1 MRSLAPLAGLFL
13 WCSLADPSSSET
25 IADRPAEFRITAEVA
40 ATDPGRYT
48 ATFADGPLNVWLNAG
63 YEPIHFRTKLHLL
76 GDSANELIVEQA
88 AIDGHNVYRS
98 GLWEGARARVY
109 RVRDGKLALV
119 REDIVAEHHASGWHE
134 VEGFG
139 GKLVAPSQTT
149 AEFALPGWWAEDVD
163 QWITVVAVNKDGG
176 TSPPANAARVRVPAR
191 PQPLGKPR
199 EALTVAAPRGRGKLN
214 AALPAPENVRVSVD
228 EKTRVFT
235 VSWDAVTSA
244 DLLGYG
250 LRISDYPPDQHR
262 GFRLVLKSSPVDPA
276 LHLKTGDMVFLDHQ
290 FSTFSRRERFSNRVF
305 GASQNNFPSLIPFE
319 SGGAMG
325 RWALAPHPAPMPEDF
340 LDGGET
346 CLALELTSDKPVE
359 IKRYNFGHLEQS
371 WYRVLDPKKTYVVE
385 FWARQEGLA
394 DPTAT
399 FQFRQGS
406 YSGAN
411 EVKASFRL
419 AGQWQK
425 HRAEL
430 RVPFMLETSG
440 PIGEMV
446 LRFRGPGKVWLD
458 NLRVYESGADFCDF
472 FPADYAELERAKLEA
487 LRTHSHIKS
496 PLGYSM
502 QMLTNAPGG
511 NGFSGTEMLSPHSLV
526 SWLRI
531 FEKAKVNPWLQI
543 EMCMSEPE
551 WLGLVEY
558 LNAPYDPAVDSPE
571 KKPWAFKRYRQGRA
585 APWTDAFDRIY
596 FEISNET
603 WNPLFRPWIFNWLNM
618 TDEVTGRRYESG
630 ELYGLF
636 QEYVIT
642 TMKRSPYWTPE
653 LDRKFEA
660 VLGGWA
666 IQTDA
671 KGYGQQAAS
680 NSPSSKHVTFAAY
693 NGGWDEKEPPAEAND
708 AFRFKALSQTVQ
720 QAIPRA
726 DELRAWLQAHNAGHR
741 VSAVLGTYEA
751 GPGYNL
757 NGLNNVRM
765 TPQQVEAESQVM
777 KSLAGG
783 TATLDSFLARGE
795 RGFVLQNFFTFSRNR
810 HYWTSHA
817 PITAGGQAYP
827 CWSLLALYN
836 REGHGDFLKVQT
848 LSVPTA
854 DLVAP
859 ERSRR
864 ASVKDAPLVA
874 CYATRS
880 GDRCNVFVLSR
891 RIDAATPVTLNLP
904 FKSARSIT
912 LHRTTGTP
920 ASHNLDAENV
930 KIETVSVPAAA
941 LQDGRLTLDGGLPPA
956 ASYLLVFEGTT
967 P

>member
-1 MRSLAPLAGLFL
+1 MMLALLFGG
-13 WCSLADPSSSET
+13 AAVGQDVR
-25 IADRPAEFRITAEVA
+25 DRPAEFRISDEVVA
-40 ATDPGRYT
+40 GNPGRYT
-48 ATFADGPLNVWLNAG
+48 ATFADGPINVWLNAG
-63 YEPIHFRTKLHLL
+63 YEPIHFRTKLHLI
-76 GDSANELIVEQA
+76 GDSPNELIVEPS
-88 AIDGHNVYRS
+88 AIDGHNSYKS
-98 GLWEGARARVY
+98 GLWDGARARVY

-119 REDIVAEHHASGWHE
+119 RVDVVAEHHASGWHQ
-134 VEGFG
+134 VEGYS
-139 GKLVAPSQTT
+139 GKLVAPTQTA
-149 AEFALPGWWAEDVD
+149 AEFVLPGWWAEDVD
-163 QWITVVAVNKDGG
+163 QWLTVVAVSKDG
-176 TSPPANAARVRVPAR
+176 SESAPAEATRVRVPAR
-191 PQPLGKPR
+191 PKEMGQPKLA
-199 EALTVAAPRGRGKLN
+199 ESIAAPRERGKLN
-214 AALPAPENVRVSVD
+214 EALASPRNVRVSVD
-228 EKTRVFT
+228 EKSRVFSI
-235 VSWDAVTSA
+235 SWDAVDSP
-244 DLLGYG
+244 DLLGFA
-250 LRISDYPPDQHR
+250 LRISDYPPEQHR
-262 GFRLVLKSSPVDPA
+262 GLRLMLKNSPDDPA
-276 LHLKTGDMVFLDHQ
+276 LHLKRDDMVFLEKQ
-290 FSTFSRRERFSNRVF
+290 FTSFSRRDRLSNRIF
-305 GASQNNFPSLIPFE
+305 GANQNKFPSLIPFE
-319 SGGAMG
+319 SGGEMG
-325 RWALAPHPAPMPEDF
+325 RWSLAPHPKPLPDE
-340 LDGGET
+340 LRDGGET
-346 CLALELTSDKPVE
+346 CLSLDLTTDRPVE
-359 IKRYNFGHLEQS
+359 IRRYNFGHLEQS
-371 WYRVLDPKKTYVVE
+371 WYRVLDPKKTYIVE

-399 FQFRQGS
+399 FQFRQAS
-406 YSGAN
+406 YRGEN
-411 EVKASFRL
+411 EVKANFQL
-419 AGQWQK
+419 AEQWQK

-430 RVPFMLETSG
+430 RVPFMLERSG

-446 LRFRGPGKVWLD
+446 LSFRGPGKVWLD
-458 NLRVYESGADFCDF
+458 NLRVYESGAEFCDF
-472 FPADYAELERAKLEA
+472 FPEDYAELERAKLEA

-502 QMLTNAPGG
+502 QMLTNAPGS
-511 NGFSGTEMLSPHSLV
+511 NGFSGTEMLSAHTLA

-543 EMCMSEPE
+543 EMCMDESE

-558 LNAPYDPAVDSPE
+558 LNAPYDPAVDTPE
-571 KKPWAFKRYRQGRA
+571 KKPWAYKRYRQGRTE
-585 APWTDAFDRIY
+585 PWTNAFSKIY

-603 WNPLFRPWIFNWLNM
+603 WNPLFRPWIFNWLKM

-636 QEYVIT
+636 QEHVLQ
-642 TMKRSPYWTPE
+642 TMRSSPYWTAE

-666 IQTDA
+666 IQTDD
-671 KGYGQQAAS
+671 KGYGQQAART
-680 NSPSSKHVTFAAY
+680 SPSSKHVTIAAY

-708 AFRFKALSQTVQ
+708 DFRFKALSQTVQ

-726 DELRAWLQAHNAGHR
+726 DQLVAWLHQHNAANRGQ
-741 VSAVLGTYEA
+741 AVLGTYEA

-765 TPQQVEAESQVM
+765 TPKQVEAESQVM

-817 PITAGGQAYP
+817 PLTSGGQAYP
-827 CWSLLALYN
+827 CWSLLALCN
-836 REGHGDFLKVQT
+836 REGQGDFLKVET
-848 LSVPTA
+848 VSVPTA
-854 DLVAP
+854 DLTAP

-874 CYATRS
+874 CYATRC

-912 LHRTTGTP
+912 LHRTTGSP
-920 ASHNLDAENV
+920 SDHNLDAEKV
-930 KIETVSVPAAA
+930 KIETVPLPADA
-941 LQDGRLTLDGGLPPA
+941 LKDGRLTIDGGLPPA
-956 ASYLLVFEGTT
+956 ASYLFVFEGAK